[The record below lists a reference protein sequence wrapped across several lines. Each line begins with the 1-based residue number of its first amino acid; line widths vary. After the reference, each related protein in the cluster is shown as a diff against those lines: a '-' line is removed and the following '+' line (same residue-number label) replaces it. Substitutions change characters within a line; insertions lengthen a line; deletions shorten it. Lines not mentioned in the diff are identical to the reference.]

1 MRSSRVLT
9 GGPPLRADDARND
22 RVACSAPFPPPE
34 LPGFV
39 GTMALSDFSDAVS
52 VPRLFAS
59 SRLPGPPRKKRS
71 RSVGDLK
78 GCDVI
83 RLSNAIGSSTPGAHE
98 ALAIDALHDVAFGNC
113 DHLGASI
120 RNTLSGLNPIHG
132 RAATPVHS
140 TSSAF
145 SPSAPTT
152 SSPLPPLGSIR
163 GALARAYLGGIR
175 PRLMSS
181 PSPFA
186 PQVPCWL
193 VLGRDPASGARSSTA
208 GSPLQTNRVHRH
220 TVPATY
226 LLVLLV
232 SWPVDDSP
240 QKIVHLNRVRQRK

>member
-1 MRSSRVLT
+1 MPRASLQRACNGRRSTTVRRWAAGRARFDRHRKSKRSRY
-9 GGPPLRADDARND
+9 PLDNNIAEA
-22 RVACSAPFPPPE
+22 
-34 LPGFV
+34 GFV
-39 GTMALSDFSDAVS
+39 GLALGRRNYVGCRSERGMTVATTVYTLFESARVCGATPDEYRRGEDVLSDAVGVS
-52 VPRLFAS
+52 RLFAS

-152 SSPLPPLGSIR
+152 SSPPSPLGSIR

-175 PRLMSS
+175 P
-181 PSPFA
+181 A
-186 PQVPCWL
+186 
-193 VLGRDPASGARSSTA
+193 
-208 GSPLQTNRVHRH
+208 
-220 TVPATY
+220 
-226 LLVLLV
+226 
-232 SWPVDDSP
+232 
-240 QKIVHLNRVRQRK
+240 

>member
-9 GGPPLRADDARND
+9 GGPPLRAADARND

-98 ALAIDALHDVAFGNC
+98 TLAIDALHDVAFGNC

-152 SSPLPPLGSIR
+152 SSPPSPLGSIR

-186 PQVPCWL
+186 PPVH
-193 VLGRDPASGARSSTA
+193 VLAGAYD
-208 GSPLQTNRVHRH
+208 PLQVAAGPCPSTSRARASHPIAH
-220 TVPATY
+220 
-226 LLVLLV
+226 VL
-232 SWPVDDSP
+232 SA
-240 QKIVHLNRVRQRK
+240 